1 MDKMFELATRAK
13 LRFPFKGSV
22 SVEDL
27 WDLGVKDLDSIFK
40 ALNSRVKAAQE
51 DSLLAAKTTED
62 EVLST
67 QIAIVRYI
75 VETKLHEAEV
85 AKRAKETSE
94 RKQKIM
100 AIIADKRDEALR
112 SASVEELEAMLDN
125 LDQ

>member
-1 MDKMFELATRAK
+1 MDKMFEIATRAK

-40 ALNSRVKAAQE
+40 TLNSRVTAARE

-62 EVLST
+62 EVLFT
-67 QIAIVRYI
+67 QIDIVRYI
-75 VETKLHEAEV
+75 VETKLREAEV
-85 AKRAKETSE
+85 AKQAKETSE

-112 SASVEELEAMLDN
+112 NASVEELEAMLDN
-125 LDQ
+125 LD

>member
-1 MDKMFELATRAK
+1 MDKMFEFATRAK

-125 LDQ
+125 LD